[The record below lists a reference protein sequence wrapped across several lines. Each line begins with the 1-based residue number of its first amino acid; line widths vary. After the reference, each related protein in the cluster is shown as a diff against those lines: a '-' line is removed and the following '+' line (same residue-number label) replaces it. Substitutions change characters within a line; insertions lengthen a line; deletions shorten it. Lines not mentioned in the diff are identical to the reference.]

1 MKRMIKRF
9 VAGAIMVTMLTTP
22 VFAKEGDKI
31 FNEELQVV
39 FTEVHKDGEVY
50 LQNQITGELI
60 KVENTEITFKLG
72 EKAGTRTIKAI
83 VKNGVTMVSLVDLAK
98 AMDVKLEDLDKKYP
112 EQEMECYSLVGY
124 YGEEWENK
132 GDLRLYIDKP
142 KSKNVKK
149 GEHYSYFIRIYHESG
164 YKVSQSK
171 DIKFAPKIDRFD
183 IVSIDD
189 PAVYPDGQY
198 VEGFIPYT
206 NIGFSGKFSAGKSEY
221 INNVLYVP
229 AKDVINLINR
239 EVTEVK
245 YNKANKTITFEK
257 KAQYYHEN

>member
-60 KVENTEITFKLG
+60 KVENTEKTLRIG
-72 EKAGTRTIKAI
+72 ETAGTRTIKAI

-98 AMDVKLEDLDKKYP
+98 AMDLKLEDEDKIMP
-112 EQEMECYSLVGY
+112 TAGMQCYSLSGS
-124 YGEEWENK
+124 
-132 GDLRLYIDKP
+132 YIGKNFAVLILIKKP
-142 KSKNVKK
+142 KSEDVKT
-149 GEHYSYFIRIYHESG
+149 GIDYISSARIEHESG
-164 YKVSQSK
+164 YKINPSIDV
-171 DIKFAPKIDRFD
+171 KFVPKNTRFYNEY
-183 IVSIDD
+183 IDD

-198 VEGFIPYT
+198 IESFIPYT
-206 NIGFSGKFSAGKSEY
+206 NISFCGKFNAGKAEY

-229 AKDVINLINR
+229 AKDVINLINQ
-239 EVTEVK
+239 EITEVK

-257 KAQYYHEN
+257 KNQYGHME